1 MGVVVRE
8 SLEPYGWLA
17 PVFHVATMVLVVLL
31 WWFNGKMSKY
41 FYAYLA
47 VSYVFMALA
56 QNITFN
62 EEFGFVTIFSNLL
75 QILLVGVLWAQA
87 VFAAQNDL
95 SLVKLERWR
104 FWALPLAV
112 LAFWAPMN
120 AIGEPDL
127 NPLLL
132 LTSAYGLAFC
142 FTTPVIVFILTLYH
156 PNVYKP
162 AYRFLCILGAYL
174 GVLNMGGP
182 LMIPGYPL
190 WVAFLHIPLL
200 SISIYGLA
208 LERIKVAKQTQSLGV
223 EADPEEAPE

>member
-8 SLEPYGWLA
+8 SLQPYGWLA
-17 PVFHVATMVLVVLL
+17 PLFHVATIVFVILL
-31 WWFNGKMSKY
+31 WRFNKKVSKY

-47 VSYVFMALA
+47 ASYVFMALA
-56 QNITFN
+56 QNITFT
-62 EEFGFVTIFSNLL
+62 EEFGLVVIFSNLL
-75 QILLVGVLWAQA
+75 QILLVGILWAQA

-95 SLVKLERWR
+95 SPAKLERWR

-120 AIGEPDL
+120 EIGEPDL
-127 NPLLL
+127 SPMLL

-142 FTTPVIVFILTLYH
+142 FTTPVIVFILTLHH

-162 AYRFLCILGAYL
+162 AYRFLCMVGAYL

-200 SISIYGLA
+200 SVSVYGLV
-208 LERIKVAKQTQSLGV
+208 LERIKVTKQAQSLGV
-223 EADPEEAPE
+223 GADPEGVPE

>member
-1 MGVVVRE
+1 MGTVVRE
-8 SLEPYGWLA
+8 SLQPYGWLA
-17 PVFHVATMVLVVLL
+17 PAFHIATIVFAVLL
-31 WWFNGKMSKY
+31 WRFNGKVSKY

-62 EEFGFVTIFSNLL
+62 EEFGFVIIFSNLL
-75 QILLVGVLWAQA
+75 QTLLVGVLWAQA
-87 VFAAQNDL
+87 IFAARNDL
-95 SLVKLERWR
+95 SPVKPERWR

-120 AIGEPDL
+120 EIGEPNL
-127 NPLLL
+127 NPVLL
-132 LTSAYGLAFC
+132 LTSAYGLAFF

-156 PNVYKP
+156 PSVYKP
-162 AYRFLCILGAYL
+162 AYRFLCLVGAYL

-200 SISIYGLA
+200 SISVYGLL
-208 LERIKVAKQTQSLGV
+208 LETIGITKQTQSFGAKDDSEGV
-223 EADPEEAPE
+223 LE